1 MTPMDFIDILR
12 GVVINCFLSYSMA
25 FVPPI
30 LLEIFLEL
38 SFYGQTDFGEYIPDV
53 TFNYLKMAADVI
65 ESSLFLIIVF
75 LVKRREIKTVS
86 IPVLILILLPFI
98 QMRYI
103 RLIIGGGMPAMT
115 SYMPL
120 LLVIASSVAVII
132 LFIAFNHYN
141 DRLYEKE
148 KTQIILQSMEDFDR
162 EYYLLVQ
169 KQIEEA
175 RFLRHDIINY
185 LDQIDGFI
193 TSPDSSSGDKARAF
207 IFELEERMSLG

>member
-1 MTPMDFIDILR
+1 MDLIDILR

-38 SFYGQTDFGEYIPDV
+38 SFYGQIDFGEYIPDV

-86 IPVLILILLPFI
+86 IPILILILLPFI

-103 RLIIGGGMPAMT
+103 RLIIGGGLPVMT
-115 SYMPL
+115 SYLPL
-120 LLVIASSVAVII
+120 LLVIVSSVAVII

>member
-1 MTPMDFIDILR
+1 MDFIDILR